1 MESTELKN
9 LLECLLF
16 VAAEPLDE
24 ARLSALCEAP
34 AATVHSL
41 LEELRQ
47 EYQGRGFGLRQI
59 AGGWQFFSQPAFLPF
74 IEKLYRPKMAKLSKA
89 GLETL
94 AIIAYKQPITRQE
107 VENIRKVG
115 VDSVISTLL
124 EKDLIQEVGRR
135 NVPGRPILYGT
146 TDAFLAFFGIN
157 SLDELPAPQTDQSA

>member
-1 MESTELKN
+1 
-9 LLECLLF
+9 
-16 VAAEPLDE
+16 
-24 ARLSALCEAP
+24 
-34 AATVHSL
+34 
-41 LEELRQ
+41 
-47 EYQGRGFGLRQI
+47 
-59 AGGWQFFSQPAFLPF
+59 
-74 IEKLYRPKMAKLSKA
+74 MAKLSKA

-135 NVPGRPILYGT
+135 NAPGRPILYGT

-157 SLDELPAPQTDQSA
+157 SLDELPAPQADQSA